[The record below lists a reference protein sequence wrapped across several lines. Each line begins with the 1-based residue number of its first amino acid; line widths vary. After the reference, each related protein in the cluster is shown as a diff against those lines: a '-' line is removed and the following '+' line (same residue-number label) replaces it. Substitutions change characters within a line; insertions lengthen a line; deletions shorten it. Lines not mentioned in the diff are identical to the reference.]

1 MENGHHYLEADIK
14 VLKPESAGGHEI
26 SVINFDPNNANSD
39 VAVSNKTAVS
49 RIDAASSSSG
59 YSTVDYY
66 DIKLGGAV
74 TSIADPSSFSVVLPE
89 WVGKQKVENGKTRV
103 FDVITY
109 HNGEVRV
116 LPAYVEG
123 DNLTFESK
131 DFSVFTIVYK
141 DVVKPAENS
150 IVYIPKK
157 PVVNTS
163 AK

>member
-1 MENGHHYLEADIK
+1 M
-14 VLKPESAGGHEI
+14 
-26 SVINFDPNNANSD
+26 
-39 VAVSNKTAVS
+39 
-49 RIDAASSSSG
+49 
-59 YSTVDYY
+59 
-66 DIKLGGAV
+66 
-74 TSIADPSSFSVVLPE
+74 LPE
-89 WVGKQKVENGKTRV
+89 WVGKQEVENGKTRV
-103 FDVITY
+103 FDVIAY
-109 HNGEVRV
+109 YNGEVGV